1 MTGEGRKRHMRFR
14 LGLSVGFGLGYYLGA
29 KAGRERYEQIND
41 MVRRVKRSDTYETA
55 TEKAKDVVDVGV
67 DKAKEVVDTKLGGD
81 SDGANGAVVPPP
93 PPDDPFLRTTP
104 PGL

>member
-1 MTGEGRKRHMRFR
+1 MT
-14 LGLSVGFGLGYYLGA
+14 VGFGLGYYLGS

-41 MVRRVKRSDTYETA
+41 MVRRVKRSETYETA
-55 TEKAKDVVDVGV
+55 ADKAKDVVDLGV
-67 DKAKEVVDTKLGGD
+67 ERTMDVVDSKIGGD
-81 SDGANGAVVPPP
+81 TGDSVGGDAPNGAVVPPP

>member
-1 MTGEGRKRHMRFR
+1 MRFR

-29 KAGRERYEQIND
+29 RAGRERYEQIND
-41 MVRRVKRSDTYETA
+41 MVRRVKRSETFETA
-55 TEKAKDVVDVGV
+55 TDKAKDVVDLGV
-67 DKAKEVVDTKLGGD
+67 EKTKDMVDSKLGD
-81 SDGANGAVVPPP
+81 DGPNGAVAPPS

>member
-1 MTGEGRKRHMRFR
+1 MRFR
-14 LGLSVGFGLGYYLGA
+14 LGLGVGFGLGYYLGS

-41 MVRRVKRSDTYETA
+41 MVRKVKRSETFETA
-55 TEKAKDVVDVGV
+55 ADKAKDVVDLGVERTMDIVDSKIGDTDGSVGN
-67 DKAKEVVDTKLGGD
+67 DAP
-81 SDGANGAVVPPP
+81 NGAMVPPP

>member
-1 MTGEGRKRHMRFR
+1 MRFR
-14 LGLSVGFGLGYYLGA
+14 LGLSVGFGLGYYLGS

-41 MVRRVKRSDTYETA
+41 MVRRVKRSDTFETA
-55 TEKAKDVVDVGV
+55 ADKAKDVVDLGV
-67 DKAKEVVDTKLGGD
+67 ERTMDIVDSKIGD
-81 SDGANGAVVPPP
+81 SDGPNGAVVPPP